1 MTAIQRTRTA
11 RRDRDETS
19 VVVWLHGCLMDAQMA
34 ISTTRAVD
42 EAIGSMRDSAGP
54 SMRKTF
60 ARPACETA
68 LPTFPG
74 QQTACPPQAL
84 PPCAARVLPSQYIP
98 YPPMGRLSAAQ
109 GIVQCGRAMCPC
121 VVPCPLRHWTALSQ
135 QSAVGTWPSLATLT
149 PPTCARL
156 AHRGCG
162 KDR

>member
-19 VVVWLHGCLMDAQMA
+19 VIVWLHGCLMDAQMA

-42 EAIGSMRDSAGP
+42 EGIGSMRDSAGP

-74 QQTACPPQAL
+74 QQTAWPPQACPRGL
-84 PPCAARVLPSQYIP
+84 PVCCPCAAHVLPSQCR
-98 YPPMGRLSAAQ
+98 PMG
-109 GIVQCGRAMCPC
+109 
-121 VVPCPLRHWTALSQ
+121 
-135 QSAVGTWPSLATLT
+135 
-149 PPTCARL
+149 
-156 AHRGCG
+156 
-162 KDR
+162 

>member
-42 EAIGSMRDSAGP
+42 EGIGSMRDSPGP

-84 PPCAARVLPSQYIP
+84 PPCAARVLPVCCSASM
-98 YPPMGRLSAAQ
+98 PPDGKTER
-109 GIVQCGRAMCPC
+109 RAGNCAMWWWSMCPC
-121 VVPCPLRHWTALSQ
+121 MVPCPLRHWTALSQ
-135 QSAVGTWPSLATLT
+135 QSAVGT
-149 PPTCARL
+149 
-156 AHRGCG
+156 
-162 KDR
+162 

>member
-42 EAIGSMRDSAGP
+42 EGIGSMRDSPGP

-84 PPCAARVLPSQYIP
+84 PPCAAQPVC
-98 YPPMGRLSAAQ
+98 PPMGRLSAAQ
-109 GIVQCGRAMCPC
+109 GIVQCGVVHVPMCGA
-121 VVPCPLRHWTALSQ
+121 VPPT
-135 QSAVGTWPSLATLT
+135 SLDGSVAAGRRRYLT
-149 PPTCARL
+149 PGLRPTCSLGLRQ
-156 AHRGCG
+156 
-162 KDR
+162 DR